1 MNENRERGT
10 LHYKFLTTIAIVA
23 LLIGSNT
30 ALAIGT
36 NSEGLSEIAEQ
47 LQSQV
52 VNGTIIDQ
60 TGEPVIGASVLEK
73 GTNNGIIT
81 NIDGKFS
88 LTVKRGAT
96 LVISFVGYKTL
107 EVKATP
113 KMEITLTEDS
123 ELLEEVVVV
132 GYGVQKK
139 KLVTGATVQVKGT
152 DIAKLNTTD
161 VLGGLQSQAPGINI
175 TSNGGFLGQGFKVN
189 IRGLGTNGN
198 FSPLYVVDGVVNGSI
213 DGLSPADVESIDVL
227 KDAAS
232 AAIYGSRAANGVIL
246 ITTKQGKT
254 GNFEVTYDGYYGI
267 QNLPKIATLLNAKE
281 YMMIEDEMHMMDGTS
296 LLNWEKWLPAADY
309 KAIQEGTWN
318 GTNWI
323 KEILNNDA
331 PIQSH
336 SLNFTGG
343 TERSNFSIGFTYF
356 NQEATMGAPGR
367 IASMDRYNARI
378 NSNHIVKKIGNLDV
392 LKIGQTLNY
401 KYQQTAGSFATTGIY
416 WNGTRDMLTTP
427 PLMHA
432 YNSKGEYY
440 LYDDAQIQ

>member
-198 FSPLYVVDGVVNGSI
+198 FSPLYVV
-213 DGLSPADVESIDVL
+213 
-227 KDAAS
+227 
-232 AAIYGSRAANGVIL
+232 
-246 ITTKQGKT
+246 
-254 GNFEVTYDGYYGI
+254 
-267 QNLPKIATLLNAKE
+267 
-281 YMMIEDEMHMMDGTS
+281 
-296 LLNWEKWLPAADY
+296 
-309 KAIQEGTWN
+309 
-318 GTNWI
+318 
-323 KEILNNDA
+323 
-331 PIQSH
+331 
-336 SLNFTGG
+336 
-343 TERSNFSIGFTYF
+343 
-356 NQEATMGAPGR
+356 
-367 IASMDRYNARI
+367 
-378 NSNHIVKKIGNLDV
+378 
-392 LKIGQTLNY
+392 
-401 KYQQTAGSFATTGIY
+401 
-416 WNGTRDMLTTP
+416 
-427 PLMHA
+427 
-432 YNSKGEYY
+432 
-440 LYDDAQIQ
+440 